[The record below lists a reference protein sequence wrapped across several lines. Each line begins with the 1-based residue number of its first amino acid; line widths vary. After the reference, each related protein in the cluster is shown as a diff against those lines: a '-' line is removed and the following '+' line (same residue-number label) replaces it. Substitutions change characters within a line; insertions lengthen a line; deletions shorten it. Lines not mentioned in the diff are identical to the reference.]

1 MDIIVEISKQVA
13 SKICDL
19 AKKKKNLM
27 FDCWKS
33 EKNGLNKRKA
43 LGPL

>member
-13 SKICDL
+13 SKIFGE
-19 AKKKKNLM
+19 KKEG

-33 EKNGLNKRKA
+33 EKNGLTSE
-43 LGPL
+43 